1 MNLPNAITVGR
12 IAVTPLIALL
22 PFMNSWPLRALA
34 FVIYIVTAISDYWD
48 GMLARSRGLVTDL
61 GKILDPLA
69 DKLLL
74 LGTFIPMYLLGGG
87 RAAWSPFT
95 GQGAFTLDPSAAGVG
110 RDFPFVT
117 PLGAVGLPLWV
128 VLVVLGREL
137 VMTIFRQ
144 VAARRGVVIA
154 AIGPAKWKAG
164 FQYVWVGST
173 YFWFAYATWFLASGW
188 TPASGDS
195 YRYALDFAYFNGIVA
210 TIAMV
215 VAVALTLWSLVLYG
229 RRYGYLLRRSAV
241 PAR

>member
-22 PFMNSWPLRALA
+22 PFVNSWPLRALA

-61 GKILDPLA
+61 GKLLD
-69 DKLLL
+69 
-74 LGTFIPMYLLGGG
+74 LLGGG

-95 GQGAFTLDPSAAGVG
+95 GQGAFSLDPLAPGVG
-110 RDFPFVT
+110 RDFPFLT

-137 VMTIFRQ
+137 LMTLFRQ
-144 VAARRGVVIA
+144 LAAKRGVVIA

-164 FQYVWVGST
+164 FQYVWVGAS
-173 YFWFAYATWFLASGW
+173 YFWFAYA
-188 TPASGDS
+188 
-195 YRYALDFAYFNGIVA
+195 
-210 TIAMV
+210 
-215 VAVALTLWSLVLYG
+215 
-229 RRYGYLLRRSAV
+229 
-241 PAR
+241 

>member
-1 MNLPNAITVGR
+1 
-12 IAVTPLIALL
+12 
-22 PFMNSWPLRALA
+22 
-34 FVIYIVTAISDYWD
+34 
-48 GMLARSRGLVTDL
+48 
-61 GKILDPLA
+61 
-69 DKLLL
+69 
-74 LGTFIPMYLLGGG
+74 
-87 RAAWSPFT
+87 
-95 GQGAFTLDPSAAGVG
+95 
-110 RDFPFVT
+110 
-117 PLGAVGLPLWV
+117 V

>member
-22 PFMNSWPLRALA
+22 PFVNSWPLRAVA

-87 RAAWSPFT
+87 RAAWSPFAA
-95 GQGAFTLDPSAAGVG
+95 QHAFTFDATSAVTG
-110 RDFPFVT
+110 RDFPFLT
-117 PLGAVGLPLWV
+117 PLGAIGLPLWV

-137 VMTIFRQ
+137 LMTLFRQ
-144 VAARRGVVIA
+144 VAAKRGVVIA

-164 FQYVWVGST
+164 FQYVWVGSS
-173 YFWFAYATWFLASGW
+173 YFWFAYATWFLASGL
-188 TPASGDS
+188 TPASGAS
-195 YRYALDFAYFNGIVA
+195 YSYALWFAWFNGIVA

-215 VAVALTLWSLVLYG
+215 VAVALTLWSLVLYA
-229 RRYGYLLRRSAV
+229 RRYGYLLRGSAV

>member
-22 PFMNSWPLRALA
+22 PFVNSWPLRALA

-48 GMLARSRGLVTDL
+48 GKLARTRNLVTDL
-61 GKILDPLA
+61 GKLLDPLA

-74 LGTFIPMYLLGGG
+74 LGTFIPMYVLGGG
-87 RAAWSPFT
+87 TAAWSPFT
-95 GQGAFTLDPSAAGVG
+95 GQGAFSLDPNGPGPG
-110 RDFPFVT
+110 RDFPFLT
-117 PLGAVGLPLWV
+117 PLGAVGLPLWI

-137 VMTIFRQ
+137 LMTVFRQ
-144 VAARRGVVIA
+144 IAARRGVVIG

-164 FQYVWVGST
+164 FQYTWVGAT

-188 TPASGDS
+188 TPVTGAS

-210 TIAMV
+210 AISMV
-215 VAVALTLWSLVLYG
+215 VAVALTLWSLWLYLL
-229 RRYGYLLRRSAV
+229 RYGYLLRPGTAI
-241 PAR
+241 AR

>member
-22 PFMNSWPLRALA
+22 PFVESWPLRALA

-95 GQGAFTLDPSAAGVG
+95 GQGAFTLDPSAVGIG
-110 RDFPFVT
+110 RDFPFLT
-117 PLGAVGLPLWV
+117 PLGAVGLPLWI

-137 VMTIFRQ
+137 VMTLFRQ
-144 VAARRGVVIA
+144 LAAKRGVVIG

-164 FQYVWVGST
+164 FQYVWVGSS
-173 YFWFAYATWFLASGW
+173 YFWFAYATWFLGRGW
-188 TPASGDS
+188 TPASGAA
-195 YRYALDFAYFNGIVA
+195 YRYALAFAYFNGIVA

-215 VAVALTLWSLVLYG
+215 VAVALTLWSLVLYA
-229 RRYGYLLRRSAV
+229 RRYGYLLRRRPI
-241 PAR
+241 PAS